1 MTLGDYCNVR
11 REGGRIMIEVPED
24 EMIDYFHRSDP
35 EFPTV
40 GDRDQFIP
48 AMTAQLLQVELPTG
62 DDHFT
67 TCLEELFRRAARSA
81 AMDGNGA
88 TLNDEEPLTGDDQPL
103 L

>member
-11 REGGRIMIEVPED
+11 REGGRIIIEVPED
-24 EMIDYFHRSDP
+24 QMIDYFHRCDP

-40 GDRDQFIP
+40 GDREQFLP
-48 AMTAQLLQVELPTG
+48 AMAARLLQVQLPTRN
-62 DDHFT
+62 DEAI
-67 TCLEELFRRAARSA
+67 TCLDELFRRAGQEA

-103 L
+103 R